1 MIVCLIIIYRKVWNV
16 AMVRRNQ
23 HLQNQMLLIML
34 SKTILFLV
42 CTLPYSAFCMA
53 TIYSLDST
61 NQVQYQ
67 TFLIV
72 TIECKLFYCVLYSL
86 SYINFIST
94 DIFNDYKNL
103 RATKEYCSTSYS
115 HVSIGAIVYIYK
127 IKSILSTNI
136 HMLDMSIVLLNV

>member
-42 CTLPYSAFCMA
+42 CTLPYSAFCMT

-72 TIECKLFYCVLYSL
+72 T
-86 SYINFIST
+86 T
-94 DIFNDYKNL
+94 
-103 RATKEYCSTSYS
+103 
-115 HVSIGAIVYIYK
+115 
-127 IKSILSTNI
+127 
-136 HMLDMSIVLLNV
+136 LLNANFSIAFYIHCLTSTLFRQTFLTTIKTCVRRKNIVQPATDM